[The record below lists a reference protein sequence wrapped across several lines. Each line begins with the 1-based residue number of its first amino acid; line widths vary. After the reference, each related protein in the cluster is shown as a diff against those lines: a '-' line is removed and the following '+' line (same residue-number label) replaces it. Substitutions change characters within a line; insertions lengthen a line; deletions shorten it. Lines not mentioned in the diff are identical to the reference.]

1 MLFCSDD
8 NCIPTTSGHLIN
20 LNSCDVDL
28 LLGQDF
34 CYNFISS
41 NVKRGQ
47 IGELIAWNHVKGVQ
61 IGEPIA

>member
-20 LNSCDVDL
+20 LNSCDLDL

-47 IGELIAWNHVKGVQ
+47 IGE
-61 IGEPIA
+61 PIA

>member
-8 NCIPTTSGHLIN
+8 NCIPTTSGHLSN

-34 CYNFISS
+34 CYSFISS

-47 IGELIAWNHVKGVQ
+47 IGELIA
-61 IGEPIA
+61 